1 VALSAGI
8 GELASSVVR
17 LDHTGQ
23 RARLSVVLEALE
35 ALGGAITGSFE
46 PHARVRDALAEAER
60 AWAAVQLA
68 TAS

>member
-1 VALSAGI
+1 VP
-8 GELASSVVR
+8 
-17 LDHTGQ
+17 
-23 RARLSVVLEALE
+23 LEAR
-35 ALGGAITGSFE
+35 GGSNTGPWV